1 MSRPECGS
9 CSSSSKHGK
18 LLKCLHSLCVECLEK
33 YISGKGSVG
42 CPECG
47 TTTPPPPLAGVPLLQ
62 YLPDSDVSSDGV
74 GEEVAAASA
83 GRKKLCDECA
93 EDTAAVAVCLDCGD
107 NFCTDHAR
115 VHPTSRRSYK
125 HKVAALGETA
135 GYTGGRT
142 PASHHKCSFH

>member
-47 TTTPPPPLAGVPLLQ
+47 TVTPPPQGGVPLLQ
-62 YLPDSDVSSDGV
+62 HLPDSNVSSKGNE
-74 GEEVAAASA
+74 GEAVQ
-83 GRKKLCDECA
+83 KTFCDECVD
-93 EDTAAVAVCLDCGD
+93 DTAAVAVCLDCGD

>member
-62 YLPDSDVSSDGV
+62 YLPDSDVSSEGV
-74 GEEVAAASA
+74 GEAVAAASA
-83 GRKKLCDECA
+83 GPKKLCDDCA
-93 EDTAAVAVCLDCGD
+93 EDTAAVTV
-107 NFCTDHAR
+107 CTDCNDSFCATHAEL
-115 VHPTSRRSYK
+115 HPTFRRTYK
-125 HKVAALGETA
+125 HNVVPLSEAEGH
-135 GYTGGRT
+135 TG
-142 PASHHKCSFH
+142 

>member
-9 CSSSSKHGK
+9 CRSSSKHGK

-93 EDTAAVAVCLDCGD
+93 EDTGAVAVCMDCSD
-107 NFCTDHAR
+107 SFCAMHAE
-115 VHPTSRRSYK
+115 VHPTFRRTYK
-125 HKVAALGETA
+125 HKVVPLSKAGSYTSGAL
-135 GYTGGRT
+135 R
-142 PASHHKCSFH
+142 S